1 MVQNLE
7 RSISQQQ
14 GEVDHLQDQLRDFR
28 QQAEAEKEA
37 LKKATRAQKQRAQR
51 SEDTVGQLSTQL
63 MEIVSGMSLIH
74 TASHSRFLKLQFALI
89 HVSNSSILLKTIVSD
104 ITSG

>member
-1 MVQNLE
+1 MYKIHLVQNLE

-14 GEVDHLQDQLRDFR
+14 GEVDHLQNQLRDLR
-28 QQAEAEKEA
+28 QQAEADKEA

-51 SEDTVGQLSTQL
+51 SEDTVGQLSAQL
-63 MEIVSGMSLIH
+63 MEIVSGVSLIH
-74 TASHSRFLKLQFALI
+74 TAFRFLKLQFAMI
-89 HVSNSSILLKTIVSD
+89 NVSNSGILQKT

>member
-14 GEVDHLQDQLRDFR
+14 GEVEHLQTQLRGLR
-28 QQAEAEKEA
+28 QQAQADKEA

-51 SEDTVGQLSTQL
+51 SEDTVGQLSAQL
-63 MEIVSGMSLIH
+63 LEIVS
-74 TASHSRFLKLQFALI
+74 
-89 HVSNSSILLKTIVSD
+89 
-104 ITSG
+104 